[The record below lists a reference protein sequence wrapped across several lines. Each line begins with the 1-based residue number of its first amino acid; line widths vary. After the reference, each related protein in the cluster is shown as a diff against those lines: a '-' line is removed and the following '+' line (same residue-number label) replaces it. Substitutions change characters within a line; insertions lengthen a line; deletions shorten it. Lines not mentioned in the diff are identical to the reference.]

1 MGAINNILLI
11 IVATFGSL
19 LPIMLFIF
27 LDKKEKQSIPKQDTI
42 KDYIKEYM
50 KNYVDCQFVEI
61 DSKILKNEQTQE
73 IPNPFIMV
81 AILFIVIL
89 IYSFKSILRINFF
102 IGYLIGV
109 IFVFGSLIVF
119 LLTKKTSIKKI
130 SFKNNM
136 INLYYSNDE
145 IITYQLDQ
153 TNIKYNLLGN
163 YGYKRHKYINIYFND
178 DTYTSNE
185 YNIYNFEPYIAF
197 VIFLNLLK
205 RNELEKINS
214 LNDSDIKILQ
224 NNFTYNEE
232 K

>member
-1 MGAINNILLI
+1 MR
-11 IVATFGSL
+11 
-19 LPIMLFIF
+19 
-27 LDKKEKQSIPKQDTI
+27 KKKKQSIPKQDTI

-50 KNYVDCQFVEI
+50 KKYVACQFVEI
-61 DSKILKNEQTQE
+61 ESKIKKVEQTQE
-73 IPNPFIMV
+73 MPNPFIMV
-81 AILFIVIL
+81 AIPFIVIL
-89 IYSFKSILRINFF
+89 IYSFKSILHINFF
-102 IGYLIGV
+102 MGYLIGV

-119 LLTKKTSIKKI
+119 LLTKKPSIKRI
-130 SFKNNM
+130 LFKNNM
-136 INLYYSNDE
+136 IELYYSNDE
-145 IITYQLDQ
+145 IKTYQLDQ
-153 TNIKYNLLGN
+153 TNIKYILLGN

-178 DTYTSNE
+178 DKYTSNE